1 MVTAQLAVDPWRVAV
16 TEADS
21 IFSLVWDGRTGR
33 CDL

>member
-21 IFSLVWDGRTGR
+21 IFVLFEMVERT
-33 CDL
+33 DAI